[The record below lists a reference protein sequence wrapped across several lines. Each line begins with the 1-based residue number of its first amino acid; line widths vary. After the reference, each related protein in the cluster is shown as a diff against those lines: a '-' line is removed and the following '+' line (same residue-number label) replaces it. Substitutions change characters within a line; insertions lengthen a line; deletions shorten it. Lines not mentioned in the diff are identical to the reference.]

1 MEKISVN
8 IDGQDILAQKGATIL
23 ETALANKIYIPHLC
37 YHPDLRPAGSCR
49 LCLVE
54 MDNGK
59 LVTSCRT
66 LIKEGMVIKT
76 KSPGVDIA
84 RRPVVEMI
92 IANHHMGCKNCAK
105 KGQCELQR
113 IRAYMKIDKKS
124 IERLRLPQEELPK
137 DLSNPFF
144 ERDHNKCVLCGICV
158 RTCQEIQKVSAID
171 FAGRGNNTK
180 IAAFGDKP
188 IAESRCESCGEC
200 VIRCPVGA
208 LVSKSLRRPT
218 TEVKTICPYC
228 GVGCGIFLGTKDNE
242 LVSVRGDSSNP
253 VNNGNLCVKG
263 RFGMGFVHSPDRLQN
278 PMIRQGK
285 GKGTGIGKDNPPS
298 PLPDGW
304 QAGPFSKGGGS
315 GFGGVSWDEAL
326 TTVAKKLKKYK
337 GEEFALIASAKC
349 TNEENYIA
357 QKFARVVMGS
367 NNIDTSVRL
376 CHGPS
381 IAALHSINSFL
392 WQRGDKGDFK
402 DEIEKASCILI
413 AGANIT
419 HSHPVLGLRVKKA
432 VENGARLI
440 VINPTEIDICRFAEI
455 WLKPYPGTDLA
466 LIMGM
471 CKVVVDEEA
480 HDNSFIESHV
490 DKFDDFKESLE
501 DFSLGRV
508 ERITG
513 VSRDVVEEAARI
525 FAKGKPSA
533 VLWDTGI
540 TQYSQGTNN
549 VLSLINLSIL
559 TGNIK
564 HSSGLIPLWGQN
576 NALGTCD
583 MGCLPDFYPGYQPVA
598 DPEIRK
604 KFETSWGKGLNTKP
618 GLTLT
623 EILDATLEGKIKA
636 LYIIGHDLFSGVA
649 PSKKVKGALE
659 KAKFIVFQDIF
670 YNETANFAHVML
682 PAASF
687 AEKEGTFTNTERR
700 IQKINKALEPVGNS
714 LPDWQIICDLAG
726 RLGSNGFDF
735 NGIEDIM
742 SEISSVTADLPAQQE
757 RFSFTP
763 LQYKPPA
770 ETSDIDYPLILTTE
784 RDLYSEGFLSKK
796 VEGLNILRTKEFIN
810 INPKDAADFEIKDG
824 EMARL
829 ISRWGEISGEA
840 RLTGATPTG
849 LITMDLLEEKIN
861 QLINPVLDP
870 ISKTPETKICAVRIV
885 PQKESQHDE

>member
-92 IANHHMGCKNCAK
+92 IANHHMDCKNCAK

-113 IRAYMKIDKKS
+113 VRAYMKIDKKS

-263 RFGMGFVHSPDRLQN
+263 RFGMGFIHSPDRLQN

-285 GKGTGIGKDNPPS
+285 GKGTDIGKDNPPS

-304 QAGPFSKGGGS
+304 QAGPFSKGGEN
-315 GFGGVSWDEAL
+315 GFGEVSWDEAL

-337 GEEFALIASAKC
+337 GEEFAIIASAKC

-419 HSHPVLGLRVKKA
+419 RSHPVLGLRVKKA

-480 HDNSFIESHV
+480 HDNSFIERHV

-700 IQKINKALEPVGNS
+700 IQKINKALEPIGNS

-770 ETSDIDYPLILTTE
+770 EISDIDYPLILTTE

-824 EMARL
+824 EMARV